1 MDAITRK
8 RTIRILLVLVGVSSA
23 SPLRGTSICLGQVT
37 RAMNNTLTGNCTMNE
52 YEQLIS
58 DATHLV
64 SSVAYKEAIN
74 DGHNEEVA
82 KYVAAQ
88 VHHAFEI
95 GWSSAIA
102 NSISLLKQLDID

>member
-1 MDAITRK
+1 
-8 RTIRILLVLVGVSSA
+8 
-23 SPLRGTSICLGQVT
+23 
-37 RAMNNTLTGNCTMNE
+37 MNK

-64 SSVAYKEAIN
+64 SSAAYKEAIN

-95 GWSSAIA
+95 GWNSSIT
-102 NSISLLKQLDID
+102 NSIDLLKKLDID

>member
-1 MDAITRK
+1 
-8 RTIRILLVLVGVSSA
+8 
-23 SPLRGTSICLGQVT
+23 
-37 RAMNNTLTGNCTMNE
+37 MNE

-64 SSVAYKEAIN
+64 SSVAYKEAIK
-74 DGHNEEVA
+74 DGHNEDIA

-95 GWSSAIA
+95 GWSSAIE
-102 NSISLLKQLDID
+102 NSSNLLNKLKID

>member
-1 MDAITRK
+1 
-8 RTIRILLVLVGVSSA
+8 
-23 SPLRGTSICLGQVT
+23 
-37 RAMNNTLTGNCTMNE
+37 MNE

-58 DATHLV
+58 DATHLI

-74 DGHNEEVA
+74 DGYNEEVS

-95 GWSSAIA
+95 GWNSAIT
-102 NSISLLKQLDID
+102 NSIDLLKKLDID

>member
-1 MDAITRK
+1 
-8 RTIRILLVLVGVSSA
+8 
-23 SPLRGTSICLGQVT
+23 
-37 RAMNNTLTGNCTMNE
+37 MNE

-64 SSVAYKEAIN
+64 SSVAYKEAIK

-82 KYVAAQ
+82 KYVAAK

-95 GWSSAIA
+95 GWNSAIT
-102 NSISLLKQLDID
+102 NSIDLLKKLDID

>member
-1 MDAITRK
+1 M
-8 RTIRILLVLVGVSSA
+8 S
-23 SPLRGTSICLGQVT
+23 
-37 RAMNNTLTGNCTMNE
+37 E

-64 SSVAYKEAIN
+64 SSAAYKEAIN

-95 GWSSAIA
+95 GWNSAIT
-102 NSISLLKQLDID
+102 NSINLLKKLDID

>member
-1 MDAITRK
+1 
-8 RTIRILLVLVGVSSA
+8 
-23 SPLRGTSICLGQVT
+23 
-37 RAMNNTLTGNCTMNE
+37 MNE

-64 SSVAYKEAIN
+64 SSTAYKEAIK
-74 DGHNEEVA
+74 DGHNEDIA

-95 GWSSAIA
+95 GWESAIT
-102 NSISLLKQLDID
+102 NSINLLEKLDID